1 MSKFEKLNVDIRTGH
16 GTSAARR
23 TRLQNKVPGVVYH
36 SGAEGIL
43 LSIDK
48 IRLNKALRTGQMIF
62 EINVEDKNQFVLVKE
77 IQYHPVTDEIMH
89 IDFQKVKEDEKI
101 SLDVAV
107 RSIGDAQGVKLGG
120 ILVQMLNS
128 VSVKCKPSEIP
139 EFLEIDV
146 TEMEMNTNL
155 FVKDITLPADIEM
168 LTADDIAVVSVQEP
182 KEEKEEAVEVAE
194 DETSDDTSDDAPDGE
209 DSSDSEK
216 PSGDAENKSE
226 EQPSDEAKD
235 ESGDNS

>member
-1 MSKFEKLNVDIRTGH
+1 MSKFERLNVDIRKEN

-36 SGAEGIL
+36 SGAEGVP
-43 LSIDK
+43 LSVDK
-48 IRLNKALRTGQMIF
+48 NSLKKALKTGQMIF
-62 EINVEDKNQFVLVKE
+62 EINVEDKDQFVLVKE
-77 IQYHPVTDEIMH
+77 IQYHPVTDDIIH

-107 RSIGDAQGVKLGG
+107 RSVGDSQGVKLGG

-146 TEMEMNTNL
+146 TEMEMNSNL
-155 FVKDITLPADIEM
+155 FVKDITLPDDVEM
-168 LTADDIAVVSVQEP
+168 LTSEDIAVVSVQEP
-182 KEEKEEAVEVAE
+182 KEEKEEVVELTEEIAADEATE
-194 DETSDDTSDDAPDGE
+194 DEGE
-209 DSSDSEK
+209 PEADQSADS
-216 PSGDAENKSE
+216 SE
-226 EQPSDEAKD
+226 EQSSDGNKD
-235 ESGDNS
+235 EPGDES

>member
-1 MSKFEKLNVDIRTGH
+1 MSKFERLNVDIRKEN

-36 SGAEGIL
+36 SGVEGVP
-43 LSIDK
+43 LSVDK
-48 IRLNKALRTGQMIF
+48 NSLKKALKTGQMIF
-62 EINVEDKNQFVLVKE
+62 EINVEDKDQFVLVKE
-77 IQYHPVTDEIMH
+77 IQYHPVTDDIIH

-107 RSIGDAQGVKLGG
+107 RSVGDSQGVKLGG

-146 TEMEMNTNL
+146 TEMEMNSNL
-155 FVKDITLPADIEM
+155 FVKDITLPDDIEM
-168 LTADDIAVVSVQEP
+168 LTAEDIAVVSVQEP
-182 KEEKEEAVEVAE
+182 KEEKEEVVELTEEIAA
-194 DETSDDTSDDAPDGE
+194 DEATADEGEPEADQSADSSEEPSSDGE
-209 DSSDSEK
+209 
-216 PSGDAENKSE
+216 
-226 EQPSDEAKD
+226 KD
-235 ESGDNS
+235 EPGDES